1 MRVIEECRQLRNN
14 ALHTIKRYIEHS
26 EETVV
31 IARLPEWSKGVD
43 SSSTVQEYSWVQI
56 PQRAFFFST
65 NNTAQPTPHAPKLAH
80 TLLLLVSQR
89 KRGYGHLLFQEIC
102 AQSARVE
109 RLHEHRRLLL
119 QIATYLLHPSPATL
133 KHFR

>member
-1 MRVIEECRQLRNN
+1 MRNN

-56 PQRAFFFST
+56 PQRAFFFSS
-65 NNTAQPTPHAPKLAH
+65 P
-80 TLLLLVSQR
+80 
-89 KRGYGHLLFQEIC
+89 
-102 AQSARVE
+102 
-109 RLHEHRRLLL
+109 
-119 QIATYLLHPSPATL
+119 LLHSFAP
-133 KHFR
+133 